1 MSQFGSW
8 KDSVERRRWEKTFHV
23 LRLFSNTA
31 KPWEVS
37 TWQTCCYH
45 CIEYRARQSTGTKD
59 ILASYWYGKDQCL
72 DPIQSSLSSE
82 WETTQG
88 SEIFAP
94 IQSWAIRC
102 SNSCQQSE
110 SIQFKKTALKTKKF
124 EGTYHEEKAYS
135 GIACHRC
142 SFWLSRTW
150 AKPYYQQKSMQI
162 MQYDVQNAMF
172 QMQDLSVFT
181 GWLQLFCW
189 FPYRTVFLYW
199 LFAKYKSFS

>member
-1 MSQFGSW
+1 MSSDCSAIQQNH
-8 KDSVERRRWEKTFHV
+8 ERCQPDRHV
-23 LRLFSNTA
+23 VIIVSNTVQGKA
-31 KPWEVS
+31 LVP
-37 TWQTCCYH
+37 
-45 CIEYRARQSTGTKD
+45 KD